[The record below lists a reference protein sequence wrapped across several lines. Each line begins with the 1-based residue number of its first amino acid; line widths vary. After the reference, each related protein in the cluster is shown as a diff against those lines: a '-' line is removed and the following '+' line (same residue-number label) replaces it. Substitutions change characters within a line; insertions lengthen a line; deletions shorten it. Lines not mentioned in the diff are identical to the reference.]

1 MSKNNQNGLLESGF
15 TRTNGIAADG
25 YGRIGKVGF
34 VITDDFDGFR
44 PGAESLSFEVGGGVA
59 TVMNSAGMMYGANI
73 QSVTIHIVPPPE
85 EKTGLDPDQLKLYPN
100 PTNLGFINVHLNGGL
115 EFERVLI
122 HDLTGRQVFDTGN
135 VLARR
140 MQLPVRQLNSGLY
153 FLSVYTQ
160 EGVINKK
167 FEVIR

>member
-1 MSKNNQNGLLESGF
+1 MEAGF

-34 VITDDFDGFR
+34 VVIDDIDGFR
-44 PGAESLSFEVGGGVA
+44 LNAENLSFEVGGGTA
-59 TVMNSAGMMYGANI
+59 TVMNSAGLTFGDNI
-73 QSVTIHIVPPPE
+73 QSATIHIIPPQE
-85 EKTGLDPDQLKLYPN
+85 EPAGLNPDQLKLYPN
-100 PTNLGFINVHLNGGL
+100 PTNLGFINVHMNGGL

-140 MQLPVRQLNSGLY
+140 MQLPVRQLNSGMY

-160 EGVINKK
+160 QGVINKK
-167 FEVIR
+167 FEVMR